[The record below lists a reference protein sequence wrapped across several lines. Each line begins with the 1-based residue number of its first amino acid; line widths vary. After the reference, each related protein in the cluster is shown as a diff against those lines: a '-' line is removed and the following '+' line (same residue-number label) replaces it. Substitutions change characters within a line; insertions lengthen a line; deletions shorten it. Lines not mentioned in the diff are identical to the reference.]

1 MYLCAVNN
9 MLAEIMPRHE
19 SEGHSLSVRLC
30 DTMPVIR
37 RLERTNLYEFV
48 TMPVDDK
55 GILDVD
61 YGIGGIMTDEEI
73 KEKIAEISG
82 VQQPTEVQKLEK
94 IKR

>member
-1 MYLCAVNN
+1 

-19 SEGHSLSVRLC
+19 YEGHSLSVRLC

-55 GILDVD
+55 GILDV

-94 IKR
+94 EKR